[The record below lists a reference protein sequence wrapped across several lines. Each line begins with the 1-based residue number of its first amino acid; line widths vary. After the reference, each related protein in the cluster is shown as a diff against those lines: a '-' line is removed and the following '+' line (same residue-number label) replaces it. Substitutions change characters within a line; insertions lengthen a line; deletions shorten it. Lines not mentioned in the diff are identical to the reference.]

1 MTITAMTGLAM
12 ETRVNH
18 MAGQRRG
25 GAQAQRAAEAGVAAA
40 EAAAGAVRV
49 SGVPALQCTHRAAQ
63 HHSTRLQPLGDL
75 DGGFAAPVQ
84 HRGTARTR
92 CHAAL
97 LGLAGFQHQHVG
109 PGLVEAQRRFG
120 HHQRRLALQV
130 DRGVREEA
138 LAQRRRRW
146 AGLQLQVGSSPNAWW
161 SKHWG

>member
-1 MTITAMTGLAM
+1 M

-25 GAQAQRAAEAGVAAA
+25 AAQAQRAAEAGVAAA

-49 SGVPALQCTHRAAQ
+49 SGVPSPCSAPTVPR
-63 HHSTRLQPLGDL
+63 STV
-75 DGGFAAPVQ
+75 APACSPWVISTAVSLRPCQ

-109 PGLVEAQRRFG
+109 PRLVEAQRRFG

-130 DRGVREEA
+130 DGGVREEP
-138 LAQRRRRW
+138 LAQRRV
-146 AGLQLQVGSSPNAWW
+146 AGPACSSR
-161 SKHWG
+161 